1 MDLQSRGAVYDT
13 NTRLLHQFRG
23 DDVVL
28 LVEPGFDFDI
38 YRHLFSLFGG
48 VEQPVY
54 HFGVF
59 GHPVL
64 GEFYFGHCRVLGGLG
79 QKPGEVVERLIG
91 EMYQKVTVANHLE
104 HRRGVVEDGQPHG
117 RGECL
122 AQHLAGEVG
131 ELGQVL
137 QIQIPA
143 RADALSVRNVVGLAD
158 ILQHVV
164 GHAAVVD
171 QPVGVADLAFL
182 DPLAHGI
189 DNVDPLFGLDGKVGI
204 ARDPYR
210 IVRVDVE
217 SREDDVE
224 VQGNHVVDKHHIV
237 LSVVG
242 SELDKSRHLA
252 ERDFYLGIERL
263 SVGIVAVALPIHFNR
278 QIQPVVAQ
286 ERDDVVF
293 QYQHRLQKG
302 EHLFF
307 KEVAYLFPVALFDF
321 LLVIEYHAFPLEFG
335 NNIVEKE
342 FVEIVDL

>member
-1 MDLQSRGAVYDT
+1 M
-13 NTRLLHQFRG
+13 
-23 DDVVL
+23 
-28 LVEPGFDFDI
+28 
-38 YRHLFSLFGG
+38 
-48 VEQPVY
+48 
-54 HFGVF
+54 
-59 GHPVL
+59 
-64 GEFYFGHCRVLGGLG
+64 
-79 QKPGEVVERLIG
+79 
-91 EMYQKVTVANHLE
+91 
-104 HRRGVVEDGQPHG
+104 
-117 RGECL
+117 
-122 AQHLAGEVG
+122 
-131 ELGQVL
+131 
-137 QIQIPA
+137 
-143 RADALSVRNVVGLAD
+143 RNVVGLAD

-237 LSVVG
+237 LPVVG

-342 FVEIVDL
+342 FVEIVDLQVDLPVNRLQSPFGLLLLLFAFGRVGQNLVILRNPHAIKLFLIRLVYRQKPDAVEQRHRFVHSLHQYPVIER